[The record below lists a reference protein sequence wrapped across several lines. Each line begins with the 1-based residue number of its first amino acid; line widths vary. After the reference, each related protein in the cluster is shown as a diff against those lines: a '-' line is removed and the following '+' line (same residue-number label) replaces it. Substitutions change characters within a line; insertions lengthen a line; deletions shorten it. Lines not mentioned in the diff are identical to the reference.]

1 MNSEKMKGEILTDKN
16 EAWNVT
22 RLELNKEEIDVNS
35 LVKELTRQKDAA
47 SDLRRQ
53 LNELRKRIED
63 VKVNSTIA
71 ENELRKQLANRST
84 QVRVSD
90 ILFYYMTGS
99 VGAGIRRIKS
109 RAVIVYPSGQDT
121 SISPASSGLPG
132 HPRTMQPTKQLF
144 KRALFQYNFV

>member
-1 MNSEKMKGEILTDKN
+1 MNSEKMKGEIFTDKN
-16 EAWNVT
+16 EALNVT
-22 RLELNKEEIDVNS
+22 RLELNKLKRTVEEMDVGS

-53 LNELRKRIED
+53 LNKLRKRVEN

-71 ENELRKQLANRST
+71 ENELRKQLANQST

-90 ILFYYMTGS
+90 ILFYYMT
-99 VGAGIRRIKS
+99 VGAGIRRTKS

-121 SISPASSGLPG
+121 SISPASSELPG
-132 HPRTMQPTKQLF
+132 HPRTMQPTKRLF
-144 KRALFQYNFV
+144 KRAIF